1 MGKFGGDWRWGG
13 KKWRAGAQKRQYLWN
28 TYRRGKSYHGGSIG
42 THQRSF
48 ERYHPRPPKASSFPI
63 LRVRNPIEKPQSL
76 LSQERVKLHG
86 LQIWPIHSY
95 RVHPNQTH
103 FGKSECGHIQG
114 LSKVLKYTPYYLRNG
129 YSYTNFK
136 FCTHIHGEK
145 TLKTYVFLSCL
156 EQKQLAIKNLC
167 HYLAKTRQ
175 HSYRKEDRAM
185 RPIYGCTEKF
195 WESSLRI
202 RLLFQKFV
210 MDFCSDRY

>member
-1 MGKFGGDWRWGG
+1 MTLVDHDHIGWKSWKLTARTISPTPPLFVAQRQGHPPNPRGTWGNLAETGGGVGKSGVLE
-13 KKWRAGAQKRQYLWN
+13 QKSGNISETR
-28 TYRRGKSYHGGSIG
+28 TDGEKSYHGGSIG

-76 LSQERVKLHG
+76 LSQERVKLYG

-129 YSYTNFK
+129 YSYTNF
-136 FCTHIHGEK
+136 
-145 TLKTYVFLSCL
+145 
-156 EQKQLAIKNLC
+156 
-167 HYLAKTRQ
+167 
-175 HSYRKEDRAM
+175 
-185 RPIYGCTEKF
+185 
-195 WESSLRI
+195 
-202 RLLFQKFV
+202 
-210 MDFCSDRY
+210 